1 MMTKQNAGDSYQ
13 QLPASGAY
21 TRDLASNIP
30 SNEGVSTPVANY
42 YRHIMMASQWEGSLG
57 RILSPL
63 TACVATYLTT
73 RPPPVWE
80 SHFVTAIQAEGQTS
94 CFSFRSPANVSHGPY
109 PQLLQSVRII
119 IQKNFF
125 IHNIVSDYRLDDWGS
140 IPGRGKDFPLASCVH
155 TSSEAHP
162 ASNSMDTGG
171 PFPGGKTRPRHDT
184 DHSPFSSVDVN
195 NG

>member
-1 MMTKQNAGDSYQ
+1 MPASSHYLYLQHPLCMMTKQNAGDSYQ
-13 QLPASGAY
+13 QWPASGAY

-42 YRHIMMASQWEGSLG
+42 YRHIMMASQWEGSLR

-140 IPGRGKDFPLASCVH
+140 IPGRGTCYILGFRGTENVDFGFLGSDPLFSC
-155 TSSEAHP
+155 
-162 ASNSMDTGG
+162 G
-171 PFPGGKTRPRHDT
+171 
-184 DHSPFSSVDVN
+184 
-195 NG
+195 